1 MSPLVHAAKPSSKTT
16 ETYLTLAVTIAPSS
30 QHTYMRITET
40 TSRTGYCEYCS
51 NPKLNFGLPAR
62 LVLVRATISNQN
74 SVPASTMRP
83 MSAALNSEPL
93 HALQRA
99 INIVV
104 LWVRTV
110 MFKTEFSPKPRM
122 CSRKWLTSHVS
133 MYRDWGSL
141 PLKTPSITWITKSC
155 WPTFIPPILGWNA
168 EMAEQW
174 LLIVEC
180 S

>member
-1 MSPLVHAAKPSSKTT
+1 MSPLVHAAKPSPKTT
-16 ETYLTLAVTIAPSS
+16 ETYLTLAVAIAPSS
-30 QHTYMRITET
+30 QHTYIRIAET
-40 TSRTGYCEYCS
+40 TSRTGYCEYYS

-83 MSAALNSEPL
+83 MSAALNSELL

-110 MFKTEFSPKPRM
+110 MFMTEFSPKPRM
-122 CSRKWLTSHVS
+122 CSRT
-133 MYRDWGSL
+133 
-141 PLKTPSITWITKSC
+141 
-155 WPTFIPPILGWNA
+155 
-168 EMAEQW
+168 
-174 LLIVEC
+174 
-180 S
+180 